1 MKLPDLTLETLQHE
15 PLRLRPE
22 APAPR
27 LILVYRRDCETCEL
41 VLPVVERISRP
52 LHARGLE
59 TIGVSQSDEDA
70 TLDAINEHGL
80 CFPQALDADLALSLA
95 LGVEIVPTLLLFDAD
110 GARVEGTD
118 ALDLAAFTRVVQA
131 AARLAGADEPAIAR
145 AIAAFALPA
154 SRPGSAS
161 RTRAAD
167 IASH

>member
-22 APAPR
+22 PPAPR
-27 LILVYRRDCETCEL
+27 LILVYKRDCETCGL

-80 CFPQALDADLALSLA
+80 CFPQALDAHLALSFA
-95 LGVEIVPTLLLFDAD
+95 LELEVVPALLLFDAD
-110 GARVEGTD
+110 SEVVDRTD
-118 ALDLAAFTRVVQA
+118 ALDLAAFTRVVEA
-131 AARLAGADEPAIAR
+131 AARLAGADEPAIER

-161 RTRAAD
+161 RTRDAD
-167 IASH
+167 VAR